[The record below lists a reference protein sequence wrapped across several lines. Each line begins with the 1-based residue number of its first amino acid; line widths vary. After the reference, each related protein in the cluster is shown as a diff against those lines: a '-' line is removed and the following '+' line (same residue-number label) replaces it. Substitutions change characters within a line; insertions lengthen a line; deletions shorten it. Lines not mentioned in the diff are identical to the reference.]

1 MALPEHDLTFR
12 AMGCKLRVLVGP
24 ASDGSESPSSEVM
37 ANEVRRTIENF
48 DERMSRF
55 NPDSELSQLNADP
68 RETVPAS
75 PLLRALVSAGVWA
88 AEESNGLLDPT
99 LNERLEKIGYG
110 STMRNAK
117 PASLPDA
124 LLDSPLARPAQPK
137 RDSQWRSILVD
148 DESGTITRPVGVKI
162 DSGGVGKGL
171 IADACASMLAGR
183 GRFCVNASG
192 DLRIGGPDALRD
204 PYPVTIED
212 PFGGEPLAT
221 IRVGHGAVAT
231 SGIGSRLWKTEW
243 GFAHHLLD
251 PSTGEPAWTGVVQ
264 ATAMAPTALEAETRS
279 KQVLLGGRRAAS
291 LLELDG
297 GLILLDDGTVEVF
310 GPVAEALQHRHLRL
324 VHDSGKDAA

>member
-24 ASDGSESPSSEVM
+24 ALDGSGSTSSEVM
-37 ANEVRRTIENF
+37 ANEVRRTIDNF
-48 DERMSRF
+48 DQKMTRF
-55 NPDSELSQLNADP
+55 SAESELSHLNADP

-75 PLLRALVSAGVWA
+75 PLLRALVSAGIWA

-99 LNERLEKIGYG
+99 LNDSLERVGYG
-110 STMRNAK
+110 TTMGNAT

-124 LLDSPLARPAQPK
+124 LLDSPAPRPAAPR
-137 RDSQWRSILVD
+137 RDSLWRSIIVD
-148 DESGTITRPVGVKI
+148 DEAGTITRPSGVKL

-183 GRFCVNASG
+183 ERFCVNASG

-204 PYPVTIED
+204 PYRVTIED
-212 PFGGEPLAT
+212 PFGGENLAT
-221 IRVGHGAVAT
+221 VRVGHGAVAT
-231 SGIGSRLWKTEW
+231 SGIGTRLWKTQW

-251 PSTGEPAWTGVVQ
+251 PSTGEPAWTGIVQ
-264 ATAMAPTALEAETRS
+264 ATAMAPTALEAETRA

-310 GPVAEALQHRHLRL
+310 GPVAEAMQNRHLRL
-324 VHDSGKDAA
+324 VPDSESEAA

>member
-24 ASDGSESPSSEVM
+24 SVDGSPSPSPEVM

-48 DERMSRF
+48 DDRMSRF
-55 NPDSELSQLNADP
+55 NPDSELTSLNSDP

-75 PLLRALVSAGVWA
+75 PLLRAVVSAGVWA

-99 LNERLEKIGYG
+99 LNESLERVGYAN
-110 STMRNAK
+110 TMRNAK

-124 LLDSPLARPAQPK
+124 LLDSPPARPAQPK
-137 RDSQWRSILVD
+137 RDSQWRDIKVD
-148 DESGTITRPVGVKI
+148 DAEGTITRPPGLKI

-171 IADACASMLAGR
+171 IADACASMLSGR
-183 GRFCVNASG
+183 ERFCVNASG
-192 DLRIGGPDALRD
+192 DLRIGGPDAARD

-251 PSTGEPAWTGVVQ
+251 PSTGEPAWTGIVQ

-310 GPVAEALQHRHLRL
+310 GPVAEALRNRHLRL
-324 VHDSGKDAA
+324 VHDINWDAA

>member
-1 MALPEHDLTFR
+1 
-12 AMGCKLRVLVGP
+12 MGCKLRVLVGP
-24 ASDGSESPSSEVM
+24 SIDGSDSPSPEVM
-37 ANEVRRTIENF
+37 ANEVRRTIDNF
-48 DERMSRF
+48 DDRMSRF
-55 NPDSELSQLNADP
+55 NPNSELSQLNSDP

-75 PLLRALVSAGVWA
+75 PLLRALVSAGIWA

-99 LNERLEKIGYG
+99 LNDKLEQIGYG
-110 STMRNAK
+110 STMRNAT

-124 LLDSPLARPAQPK
+124 LLDSPRSRPAQAK
-137 RDSQWRSILVD
+137 RDSQWRSIVVD
-148 DESGTITRPVGVKI
+148 DESGTITRPPGLKL

-183 GRFCVNASG
+183 ARFCVNASG
-192 DLRIGGPDALRD
+192 DLRIGGPDAARD

-251 PSTGEPAWTGVVQ
+251 PSTGDPAWTGIVQ
-264 ATAMAPTALEAETRS
+264 ATAMAPTALEAETRA
-279 KQVLLGGRRAAS
+279 KQVLLGGRRAAA

-310 GPVAEALQHRHLRL
+310 GPVAEALEHRHLRL
-324 VHDSGKDAA
+324 VHDADRDAA

>member
-1 MALPEHDLTFR
+1 
-12 AMGCKLRVLVGP
+12 MGCKLRVLVGP
-24 ASDGSESPSSEVM
+24 SLDGSESPSSEVV
-37 ANEVRRTIENF
+37 ANEVRRTIDHF
-48 DERMSRF
+48 DDRMSRF
-55 NPDSELSQLNADP
+55 NPESELSALNSDP
-68 RETVPAS
+68 RETVEAS
-75 PLLRALVSAGVWA
+75 PLLRAVVSAGTWA

-99 LNERLEKIGYG
+99 LNDSLERIGYG
-110 STMRNAK
+110 STMRNAT

-124 LLDSPLARPAQPK
+124 LLDSPVARPAAPK
-137 RDSQWRSILVD
+137 RDSQWRSIIVD
-148 DESGTITRPVGVKI
+148 DEAGTITRPVGMKI

-183 GRFCVNASG
+183 QRFCVNASG

-204 PYPVTIED
+204 PYRVTIED
-212 PFGGEPLAT
+212 PFGGSPLAE

-251 PSTGEPAWTGVVQ
+251 PSTGEPAWTGIVQ

-279 KQVLLGGRRAAS
+279 KQVLLGGRRAAT

-324 VHDSGKDAA
+324 VSDTEMDAA